1 MFGDTGGGPRH
12 LGGRFAPV
20 LRALT
25 TEIDSRPVGLARIII
40 GVAALIRASVAWRVL
55 YRLTDPEV
63 LRVPYTDWFPD
74 PSLPLVTA
82 VIAIWAI
89 AAILFTLGW
98 RVSITGPVL
107 LGAIVVTLSL
117 DQQAYSNHLY
127 LMAWLVLLLT
137 LASAGSGLSIHRSA
151 SPVVRWPVLLLM
163 IQLSI
168 VYGFSALTKLNESFL
183 TGQVLAGTVGY
194 GLLPFPDSG
203 RTPFLL
209 SVAAAAVVFV
219 ELFIAIF
226 IWRRRFRP
234 AAFALGLGLH
244 VSITLL
250 MSGTLELLVFSL
262 EMLALYPLFL
272 SRDPLV
278 VIWDDDCG
286 WCRSWIAR
294 FQRFDLLD
302 VLRPL
307 GKTDPSNPVPAAE
320 VERAMHLVH
329 LGETSSGFRAVTLT
343 LEHLVPTLWI
353 APILRLPGVRAI
365 GEAWYVWQARR
376 RSCRL
381 VDVSTP

>member
-1 MFGDTGGGPRH
+1 
-12 LGGRFAPV
+12 V

-25 TEIDSRPVGLARIII
+25 TEIDARPVGLARIII
-40 GVAALIRASVAWRVL
+40 GVAALIRAFVAWRVL

-63 LRVPYTDWFPD
+63 LRAPVAPWLPEPD
-74 PSLPLVTA
+74 LPLVISIIA
-82 VIAIWAI
+82 GWVIS
-89 AAILFTLGW
+89 AILFTLGW

-137 LASAGSGLSIHRSA
+137 LASAGSGVNIRRSD

-168 VYGFSALTKLNESFL
+168 VYGFSALTKFNESFFS
-183 TGQVLAGTVGY
+183 GEVLAGTLGY
-194 GLLPFPDSG
+194 GLLPFPDSF

-209 SVAAAAVVFV
+209 SVTAAAVVFV

-234 AAFALGLGLH
+234 AAFLVGLGLH

-262 EMLALYPLFL
+262 QMLALYPLFL

-278 VIWDDDCG
+278 VIWDDECG
-286 WCRSWIAR
+286 WCRNWIGR
-294 FQRFDLLD
+294 FKRIDVLD

-307 GKTDPSNPVPAAE
+307 GKADCNNPVPAAE

-353 APILRLPGVRAI
+353 APILRLPGVRSV
-365 GEAWYVWQARR
+365 GEAWYAWQARR

-381 VDVSTP
+381 VDVSGP